1 MAEFVAGLWTGV
13 CMTLAITVTL
23 LAVAKAVEDDDDDD
37 DWNPW
42 GRGK

>member
-13 CMTLAITVTL
+13 CLTLVITVTL
-23 LAVAKAVEDDDDDD
+23 LLVAKTVEDDDEDD

-42 GRGK
+42 GRWR